1 MTVDEFINAQPQ
13 RELLVALRT
22 LVRRIVPEAREEM
35 KWRVPFYSHHGMLCC
50 FEMSGRDAVV
60 MCFCWGAELE
70 DPEGILGGE
79 WRRTRTVVIRTLRD
93 VRGRAL
99 ADMLRRAV
107 ARNETR
113 RRSPRRHS
121 PTAR

>member
-1 MTVDEFINAQPQ
+1 MTVDEFIAAQPQ
-13 RELLVALRT
+13 RELLVALRE
-22 LVRRIVPEAREEM
+22 LVRRIAPEAREEM

-70 DPEGILGGE
+70 DPDGILGGE
-79 WRRTRTVVIRTLRD
+79 WRRTRTITIRTLRD
-93 VRGRAL
+93 VRRRAL

-107 ARNETR
+107 ERNVRARAS
-113 RRSPRRHS
+113 SPRPRPCGS
-121 PTAR
+121 

>member
-70 DPEGILGGE
+70 DPDGILGGE
-79 WRRTRTVVIRTLRD
+79 WRRTRTIVIRSLRE
-93 VRGRAL
+93 VRRRAL
-99 ADMLRRAV
+99 AEMVRRAV
-107 ARNETR
+107 ARNEAR
-113 RRSPRRHS
+113 RRNQRR
-121 PTAR
+121 R

>member
-1 MTVDEFINAQPQ
+1 MTVDQFIDAQPQ
-13 RELLVALRT
+13 RELLVALRA
-22 LVRRIVPEAREEM
+22 LVRRVVPAAREEM

-70 DPEGILGGE
+70 DPDGILGGE
-79 WRRTRTVVIRTLRD
+79 WRRTRTITLRSLRD
-93 VRGRAL
+93 VRRRAL

-107 ARNETR
+107 ERNVARLPRR
-113 RRSPRRHS
+113 RRS
-121 PTAR
+121 

>member
-1 MTVDEFINAQPQ
+1 MTVDEFIDAQPQ
-13 RELLVALRT
+13 RELLVALRM

-60 MCFCWGAELE
+60 MCLCWGAELE
-70 DPEGILGGE
+70 DPDGILGGE
-79 WRRTRTVVIRTLRD
+79 WRRTRTIAIRTRRD
-93 VRGRAL
+93 VRRRAL

-107 ARNETR
+107 ARNEAR
-113 RRSPRRHS
+113 RRSQRR
-121 PTAR
+121 R